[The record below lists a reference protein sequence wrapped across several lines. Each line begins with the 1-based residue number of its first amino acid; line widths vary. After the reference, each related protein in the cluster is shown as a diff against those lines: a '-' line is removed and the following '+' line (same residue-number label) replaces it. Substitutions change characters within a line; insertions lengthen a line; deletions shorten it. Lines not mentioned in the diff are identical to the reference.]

1 MVVEADT
8 KFPVVEEVVVDIDSN
23 SEEEEEVEHEDGADD
38 GCDNSNLEVFEG
50 MKK

>member
-1 MVVEADT
+1 MVVVEADT

-23 SEEEEEVEHEDGADD
+23 SEEVEHEDGADD